1 MSDLMTR
8 RSPLH
13 DVHAAAGAAF
23 TEFAGW
29 TMPVRYT
36 GDLAEHHAVRRAAG
50 LFDLSHMAEIV
61 VLGPQAADALDA
73 AVLGELSAA
82 AVGQA
87 RYTLLL
93 DESGGVLDDLVAYRT
108 GEDRYLLVANAANR
122 TAVVDAFRER
132 FAGFDAEAQ
141 DETDDVGLLA
151 LQGPRAL
158 DVLLELEGFSAD
170 DGDPTEARF
179 RRLLTGLRSYRFL
192 RTHYDGHPVLVART
206 GYTGEDGFELY
217 AAPELLPR
225 LWRVILEVGR
235 GSGVVPAGLAARDT
249 LRLEAGMPLHGHE
262 LTPETLPQRA
272 GLGRLVKPGKRSP
285 YVGRDAVEAGAAD
298 RPVLV
303 GLVGDGRRAAR
314 AGYTVRAGGRD
325 VGTVTSGA
333 LSPTLGRPIAMAS
346 LDPAAVDAPDL
357 TVDVRGTALSV
368 TIATMPFYRRG
379 APDTTAGAGVTAGPA
394 GMTEGART

>member
-1 MSDLMTR
+1 MHPVAPTGRDEGAPVSDLMTR

-29 TMPVRYT
+29 SMPVRYA

-82 AVGQA
+82 EVGQA

-93 DESGGVLDDLVAYRT
+93 DEAGGVIDDLVAYRT
-108 GEDRYLLVANAANR
+108 GEDRYLVVANAANR
-122 TAVVDAFRER
+122 EAVVDALRER
-132 FAGFDAEAQ
+132 FAGFDAAAQ

-170 DGDPTEARF
+170 GGDPTRARF
-179 RRLLTGLRSYRFL
+179 RELLTSLRYYRFL
-192 RTHYDGHPVLVART
+192 RAGYDGHPVLIART

-217 AAPELLPR
+217 AAPDLLPR

-249 LRLEAGMPLHGHE
+249 LRLEAGMPLHGQE
-262 LTPETLPQRA
+262 LSRETLPQQA
-272 GLGRLVKPGKRSP
+272 GLGRLVKAGKLSA
-285 YVGRDAVEAGAAD
+285 YVGRAAVEAGAAG
-298 RPVLV
+298 RRVLV
-303 GLVGDGRRAAR
+303 GLTAEGRRAAR
-314 AGYTVRAGGRD
+314 AGYPVRAGDRD
-325 VGTVTSGA
+325 VGVVTSGA
-333 LSPTLGRPIAMAS
+333 LSPTLGRPIALAYI
-346 LDPAAVDAPDL
+346 DPDADSTDL
-357 TVDVRGTALSV
+357 TVDVRGTALPV
-368 TIATMPFYRRG
+368 TTTALPFYRRE
-379 APDTTAGAGVTAGPA
+379 A
-394 GMTEGART
+394 